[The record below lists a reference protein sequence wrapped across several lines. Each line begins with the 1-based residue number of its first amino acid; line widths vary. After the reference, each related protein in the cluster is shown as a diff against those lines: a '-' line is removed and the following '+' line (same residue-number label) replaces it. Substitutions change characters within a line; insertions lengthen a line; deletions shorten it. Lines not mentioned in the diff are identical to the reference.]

1 MHWLDSLLI
10 SFFLSASSSWKKT
23 LIQAMIISG
32 ILVSAYTFLVIYS
45 LAEQIVPAGA
55 GNVEKYLDFGNPL
68 VLESLP
74 GIALISLWYFCI
86 LTIIVYLVIYLVKK
100 LKKSKT

>member
-1 MHWLDSLLI
+1 MKNKW
-10 SFFLSASSSWKKT
+10 KT
-23 LIQAMIISG
+23 LVQAVIISA
-32 ILVSAYTFLVIYS
+32 IVVSIYTFLVIYS
-45 LAEQIVPAGA
+45 LAEQTVPGTSGTA
-55 GNVEKYLDFGNPL
+55 EKYLDFGNPL

-86 LTIIVYLVIYLVKK
+86 LTIILYLVIYLVKK